1 MITVKRTTRCAL
13 VPLLTLC
20 VLLVT
25 AAGAQV
31 IDRSIAVVNQKLV
44 TWSELDAEMRFEALE
59 NHRPLAELTEA
70 DRHAA
75 FDRLLQERIL
85 REQMQSVAPAT
96 ASETA
101 ALLTEIRSNW
111 SAAQDDAAWSRLL
124 ERYGLTADEVRQMV
138 ASQIE
143 VLRFIEERM
152 RPLARVS
159 RKEVE
164 DYYNLTLAP
173 QVAAKG
179 GKLESY
185 EELAP
190 KIRELLTEQK
200 MSDETE
206 KWLKQLRAQA
216 NVVILWDAVRETRAP
231 DDAHVPASTKP

>member
-1 MITVKRTTRCAL
+1 MTVMRRTRCAL
-13 VPLLTLC
+13 AMFMLLA
-20 VLLVT
+20 VS
-25 AAGAQV
+25 AGAQV
-31 IDRSIAVVNQKLV
+31 IDRSIAVVNHKLV

-59 NHRPLAELTEA
+59 NHRPLAALTEA

-85 REQMQSVAPAT
+85 REQMQGVAPASG
-96 ASETA
+96 SEIA
-101 ALLTEIRSNW
+101 ALLTEIRTNW
-111 SAAQDDAAWSRLL
+111 SATQDDAAWGKVLT
-124 ERYGLTADEVRQMV
+124 RYGLTVDDVRQKI
-138 ASQIE
+138 ATQIE
-143 VLRFIEERM
+143 VMRFIEERM

-164 DYYNLTLAP
+164 DYYTLTLAP

-179 GKLESY
+179 GKLETY

-216 NVVILWDAVRETRAP
+216 SVQVLWEAVREPQPTA
-231 DDAHVPASTKP
+231 DIHAPASASP